1 MAPTACINSALR
13 ENFFYPGGNRALV
26 QVSLLYYTTFGWT
39 KTVEF
44 LSAIGK
50 MTAYRSL
57 TIMETF
63 LKNGPIYPNPVTF
76 GYMTT

>member
-13 ENFFYPGGNRALV
+13 ENFFYPGENKALV
-26 QVSLLYYTTFGWT
+26 QVNLLYYTMYGWT

-50 MTAYRSL
+50 MTAY
-57 TIMETF
+57 I
-63 LKNGPIYPNPVTF
+63 
-76 GYMTT
+76 